1 MFSERLYGGFFNLYN
16 VIMVSNKLVTILTG
30 VLMKKVF
37 LWWLIAGSKGGENRG
52 RIILE
57 LNNRPYNANKLAEKL
72 SLDYKTIRHHID
84 VLDENNIVKST
95 GEKYGALYF
104 LSDEMERNY
113 NIFLAIWEEFKENES
128 K

>member
-1 MFSERLYGGFFNLYN
+1 
-16 VIMVSNKLVTILTG
+16 
-30 VLMKKVF
+30 MKKVF
-37 LWWLIAGSKGGENRG
+37 LWWLIIGSKGGENRA

-57 LNNRPYNANKLAEKL
+57 LNRRPYNANKLAQEL

-84 VLDENNIVKST
+84 VLTENNIIKST

-104 LSDEMERNY
+104 LSDEMESFY
-113 NIFLAIWEEFKENES
+113 DIFLEIWEEFKENED

>member
-1 MFSERLYGGFFNLYN
+1 MN
-16 VIMVSNKLVTILTG
+16 
-30 VLMKKVF
+30 KVF

-57 LNNRPYNANKLAEKL
+57 LNNRPYNANKLAQKL

-84 VLDENNIVKST
+84 VLNENNLVKST
-95 GEKYGALYF
+95 GESYGALYF
-104 LSDEMERNY
+104 LSEEMESVY
-113 NIFLAIWEEFKENES
+113 EIFLEIWEEFKENDG

>member
-1 MFSERLYGGFFNLYN
+1 MTE
-16 VIMVSNKLVTILTG
+16 VIVGSYPV
-30 VLMKKVF
+30 MKKVF

-57 LNNRPYNANKLAEKL
+57 LNKRPYNANKLAEKL

-84 VLDENNIVKST
+84 VLNENNLVKST

-104 LSDEMERNY
+104 LSDEMEKNY
-113 NIFLAIWEEFKENES
+113 NVFLGIWEEFKEL
-128 K
+128 

>member
-1 MFSERLYGGFFNLYN
+1 
-16 VIMVSNKLVTILTG
+16 
-30 VLMKKVF
+30 MKKVF
-37 LWWLIAGSKGGENRG
+37 LWWLITGSKGGENRA

-57 LNNRPYNANKLAEKL
+57 LKERPYNANKLAEKL

-84 VLDENNIVKST
+84 VLIENTIVKST

-104 LSDEMERNY
+104 LSDEMENDY
-113 NIFLAIWEEFKENES
+113 ATFIEIWDEFKRDN